1 MSKIHGKTIENSYRE
16 NFGLEQIREIK
27 SSRNIKSAIR
37 EIKSSQKFILAKI
50 NPNKVVSKYGVIL
63 MIQ

>member
-16 NFGLEQIREIK
+16 NFELEQIREIK

-37 EIKSSQKFILAKI
+37 KIKSSQKFILAKI